1 MTMAALLYSV
11 HSFQINI
18 GVGDGAIHILCSQPQ
33 AFLSTRTVVRAIFL
47 DGGETSKD
55 ANNAQTYHANIL
67 RTIKYIEDNFNCHG
81 PENDGGAGANRPRLR
96 FDAFVVSHWDTDH
109 CQGVMRMLFQDVR
122 AQAGVV
128 PAVAVNAIKLK
139 RALYDQTTNEPLS
152 FLYAPSWKQ
161 FEQIAKKPPRTK
173 SLAALEKDPES
184 ESDGEERVGA
194 QGKVSQGKQRAGRGK
209 QRKNHKPVDPGTD
222 KPPKKK
228 PIKKPDKVKK
238 PPKQKYELM
247 FPEAWMKE
255 FRTDLDSLFAVGL
268 PENAKLEMRARLAN
282 GTTIADDEWATGLLL
297 VHTRTNSLLGR
308 NFFSKTPCPVDNIPP
323 EKKATSVDDL
333 LAQSPPQNAG
343 IALATEGATPGMYC
357 VAVNGNVI
365 GTTSEY
371 SLTVKN
377 RSSICLLVIWTKG
390 TDANAAHRIS
400 HYLAG
405 DAHDKL
411 ENAVCRWINYSE
423 DDNRSVTVVKLSH
436 HGASTSN
443 PDALWTQLKPQV
455 IVASAGD
462 DIGYGHPRE
471 TILSPFFGRD

>member
-1 MTMAALLYSV
+1 MAAIFYSV

-18 GVGDGAIHILCSQPQ
+18 GVGDGAIHTLCSQPQ
-33 AFLSTRTVVRAIFL
+33 PFLSTRTVVRAVFL

-55 ANNAQTYHANIL
+55 ANNVATYHANVL
-67 RTIKYIEDNFNCHG
+67 TTIKYVEDIFNCHG

-109 CQGVMRMLFQDVR
+109 CQGIMRMLFQDVR

-128 PAVAVNAIKLK
+128 PAVAVNTIKLQ

-161 FEQIAKKPPRTK
+161 FEQIAKKPPRAN
-173 SLAALEKDPES
+173 SLAALEKDPEG
-184 ESDGEERVGA
+184 ESDGEETVGA
-194 QGKVSQGKQRAGRGK
+194 QGGRKAIRKRPRPGRGK
-209 QRKNHKPVDPGTD
+209 NHQHFKQP
-222 KPPKKK
+222 KPPGKK
-228 PIKKPDKVKK
+228 PRKKPPRIKK
-238 PPKQKYELM
+238 PPKQKHDMM
-247 FPEAWMKE
+247 FPEAWLKE
-255 FRTDLDSLFAVGL
+255 FRTDIDTSVAVGL

-282 GTTIADDEWATGLLL
+282 GGTIVNDEWATGLLL

-308 NFFSKTPCPVDNIPP
+308 NFFSKTPCPVDSIAP
-323 EKKATSVDDL
+323 EKKAISVDDL
-333 LAQSPPQNAG
+333 LAKSPPQNAG
-343 IALATEGATPGMYC
+343 IPLATEGATPGMYC
-357 VAVNGNVI
+357 VAVNGSVI
-365 GTTSEY
+365 GTANQY

-400 HYLAG
+400 HYLVG

-471 TILSPFFGRD
+471 TIRSRSFGRD

>member
-1 MTMAALLYSV
+1 MTAILYSV

-18 GVGDGAIHILCSQPQ
+18 GVGDGAIHLLCSQPQ
-33 AFLSTRTVVRAIFL
+33 ALISTRTVVRAVFL

-55 ANNAQTYHANIL
+55 ANNVASYHVNL
-67 RTIKYIEDNFNCHG
+67 LTTIKYIEDNFNCHG

-109 CQGVMRMLFQDVR
+109 CQGIMRMLFQDVR
-122 AQAGVV
+122 AQADAV
-128 PAVAVNAIKLK
+128 PAVAANTIKLK

-161 FEQIAKKPPRTK
+161 FEQIAKKPPRTT
-173 SLAALEKDPES
+173 SLAALEKDHES
-184 ESDGEERVGA
+184 GSDGEETVGA
-194 QGKVSQGKQRAGRGK
+194 LAKVIRKKPRPGRGK
-209 QRKNHKPVDPGTD
+209 NHQHFKTPKQPG
-222 KPPKKK
+222 K
-228 PIKKPDKVKK
+228 KKPDKKPPRIKK
-238 PPKQKYELM
+238 PPKQKHDLM
-247 FPEAWMKE
+247 FPEAWLKE
-255 FRTDLDSLFAVGL
+255 FRTDVDSSVAVGL

-282 GTTIADDEWATGLLL
+282 GGTIVDDEWATGLLL

-308 NFFSKTPCPVDNIPP
+308 NLFSKTPCPVNSIPP
-323 EKKATSVDDL
+323 EKNATSVDDL

-343 IALATEGATPGMYC
+343 IALATQGATPGMYC

-365 GTTSEY
+365 GTTSQY

-411 ENAVCRWINYSE
+411 ENAVCRWINYTE
-423 DDNRSVTVVKLSH
+423 NDNRSVTVVKLSH

-471 TILSPFFGRD
+471 LRPAPSSSDMTGN